1 LPEAKAVLDPN
12 ERTKEKRIMSEADEL
27 ETKDHILKLKHAL
40 ADESAISVAE
50 LISAIPYGQ
59 FAFAISRLG
68 EDEQQKLFEQLEP
81 EQAAGLFE
89 HLNEVQTVGIVEEL
103 SPEKAAAIVDE
114 LDSEDR
120 VDILKELE
128 PEDSEAILKLMDAD
142 EALDARELMRY
153 EEGTAGAVMHSEV
166 LIFQEEQTVEEI
178 VDDLRAQHDEYSQYD
193 VQYAYVVNEDRQLR
207 GVLPV
212 RNLLFA
218 NQQKKAKDLM
228 IPEPIRVLTSAT
240 LAELEDIFDHHNY
253 LGLPVVNE
261 NDQIVGV
268 ADEASVSEDREEQS
282 AEDLLKVTGLM
293 GKEEIRSMPLRE
305 RSTRRLSWLSI
316 NIVLNMISASV
327 IAMHQDTLEA
337 AIALAVFLPIISDM
351 SGCSGNQAVGVS
363 LRELSLGLLR
373 PTEFVRVFL
382 KESQVGIVNGICLGA
397 LLGTL
402 AGLWQSNV
410 YLGLVV
416 GTALMLNTL
425 VAVCVGGL
433 VPLLLKWR
441 KQDPALASGPILT
454 TVTDMCGF
462 LLVLSLASLVLDKI
476 A

>member
-1 LPEAKAVLDPN
+1 
-12 ERTKEKRIMSEADEL
+12 MSENNKTEKGDY
-27 ETKDHILKLKHAL
+27 ILQLKQQLTTEDGAAL
-40 ADESAISVAE
+40 PA
-50 LISAIPYGQ
+50 LIDSIPYGEL
-59 FAFAISRLG
+59 AFAISRLTD
-68 EDEQQKLFEQLEP
+68 EEQQNLFEKLDP
-81 EQAAGLFE
+81 EKAAAIFE
-89 HLNEVQTVGIVEEL
+89 HLNEIQTVGIVEEL
-103 SPEKAAAIVDE
+103 APDKAAAIVDE

-128 PEDSEAILKLMDAD
+128 PEDSEAILNLMDAD
-142 EALDARELMRY
+142 EAKDARELMGY

-166 LIFQEEQTVEEI
+166 LIFQEEQTVQEI

-193 VQYAYVVNEDRQLR
+193 VQYAYVVNVKKQLK
-207 GVLPV
+207 GVLPL

-218 NQQKKAKDLM
+218 NQRKKAQELM
-228 IPEPIRVLTSAT
+228 IPEPIRVLSTAT
-240 LAELEDIFDHHNY
+240 VADLEDIFDHHNY
-253 LGLPVVNE
+253 LGLPVVNKD
-261 NDQIVGV
+261 DQLLGV
-268 ADEASVSEDREEQS
+268 ADKASVLADREEES
-282 AEDLLKVTGLM
+282 AENLLKMTGLM

-363 LRELSLGLLR
+363 LRELTLGLLK
-373 PTEFVRVFL
+373 PTEFLRVFF
-382 KESQVGIVNGICLGA
+382 KESQVGIVNGICLGV

-402 AGLWQSNV
+402 ASIWQGNV

-416 GTALMLNTL
+416 GSALMLNTL
-425 VAVCVGGL
+425 VAVCVGGI

-454 TVTDMCGF
+454 TITDMCGF